1 MVDPVS
7 LGAITSAVTA
17 AAGSVG
23 TEAGRQVWGSLAQLA
38 RRAFGRGPAGED
50 GPDDG
55 ASTAVLPLDPADE
68 QQVQSLAAL
77 IFGRVYQDTAF
88 AEEYRRWAEQ
98 AEAVRVSVDNSTV
111 NNTFSGGHATHLY
124 QGRDFN
130 IGR

>member
-23 TEAGRQVWGSLAQLA
+23 TEAGRQVWGSLVQLA

-50 GPDDG
+50 E

>member
-23 TEAGRQVWGSLAQLA
+23 TEAGRQVWGSLVGMV
-38 RRAFGRGPAGED
+38 RRAFGRGQEGE
-50 GPDDG
+50 GEEG
-55 ASTAVLPLDPADE
+55 AVALPVDPRDE

-77 IFGRVYQDTAF
+77 IFGRVYQDPAF
-88 AEEYRRWAEQ
+88 AEEFRQWSE
-98 AEAVRVSVDNSTV
+98 EARSVTLSVDNSTV
-111 NNTFSGGHATHLY
+111 NNTFSGGHATNLY
-124 QGRDFN
+124 QGRDFT